1 MSNKIGAKRKKRTLT
16 RAQSQSDTHAPFTK
30 IEVAGASG
38 ILGFIVSPLAASIY
52 LLGRSSTN
60 RLWGIT
66 LQIGSAERLPIA
78 KITELNQLFF
88 DSAEDQ
94 DDAWELG
101 VFYLKAPQSLDLA
114 LARQFGREILDPQ
127 SPFRDIPQY
136 GELEGFISLE
146 NNQQTKLALRRHHWD
161 EHYPAE
167 IAHFGRELD
176 QLGMAIIREVFRQSG
191 IPEPV
196 WGEASGGYATG
207 EGTAFLN
214 FVHYDTRQ
222 PDLGLRPHTDYGFVT
237 ILDATA
243 PGLQIE
249 RGGQFVEV
257 PVLPDHLV
265 INFGEALNFITQ
277 HSDRSVSAIV
287 HQVTSQMASDPM
299 RHGIVYFANPDLEGA
314 LKQFNAEGIE
324 MGSSSVIDLFARL
337 EKDLTTYE

>member
-1 MSNKIGAKRKKRTLT
+1 MKA
-16 RAQSQSDTHAPFTK
+16 A
-30 IEVAGASG
+30 
-38 ILGFIVSPLAASIY
+38 VS
-52 LLGRSSTN
+52 
-60 RLWGIT
+60 
-66 LQIGSAERLPIA
+66 LPIA
-78 KITELNQLFF
+78 HITDSHQLTFEC
-88 DSAEDQ
+88 AEDQ
-94 DDAWELG
+94 DLAWKLG
-101 VFYLKAPQSLDLA
+101 IFYLKVPVSLDLA
-114 LARQFGREILDPQ
+114 GARQFGREILDPQ
-127 SPFRDIPQY
+127 SPFQDIPQY

-146 NNQQTKLALRRHHWD
+146 NNQQTKLALRRHRWD
-161 EHYPAE
+161 EHYPSE
-167 IAHFGRELD
+167 IANFGRELD
-176 QLGMAIIREVFRQSG
+176 YVGIAIIQEVFRHSG
-191 IPEPV
+191 IPEPL

-249 RGGQFVEV
+249 LDGEFVDV

-277 HSDRSVSAIV
+277 HSDQSVSAIV
-287 HQVTSQMASDPM
+287 HRVTSQVASDPV
-299 RHGIVYFANPDLEGA
+299 RYGIVYFANPDLEGA

-337 EKDLTTYE
+337 EKDLTIDE